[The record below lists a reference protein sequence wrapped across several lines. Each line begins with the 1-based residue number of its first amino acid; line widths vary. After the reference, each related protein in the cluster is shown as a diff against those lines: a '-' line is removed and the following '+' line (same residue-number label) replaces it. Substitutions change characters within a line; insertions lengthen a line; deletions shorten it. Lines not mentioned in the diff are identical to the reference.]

1 MKINSK
7 QLVAIAIPIHK
18 DFISL
23 SREEIVSLESCCKQ
37 LTNYPQVLFGPKK
50 IDWKKYQE
58 FYSTFGIVPE
68 FKIFESIYFKDIE
81 GYDLLLKCIDFY
93 RKFRKY
99 NYILIFQPDAF
110 IFKDELNYWC
120 NKGYDYIGA
129 PWFEGYNLPISTTII
144 GVGNGGLSLRK
155 VSGAIKISRQLR
167 LLEILEEY
175 KNFNWKGILP
185 RLIGFLIKLIKQKN
199 VPSTFAKNFLKP
211 EDYFWTVGVG
221 ERLGNFSCETS
232 LLKLLFRLL
241 IKNNFKVAPPEIAL
255 QFSFEVHPAIL
266 YQMNN
271 EKLPFGCHAWKKY
284 DPGFWR
290 EFIPTTR

>member
-1 MKINSK
+1 VLGSYKIFLIGPENLQYDTFFK
-7 QLVAIAIPIHK
+7 EAQK
-18 DFISL
+18 RNISL
-23 SREEIVSLESCCKQ
+23 RVKRFSDEYFCC
-37 LTNYPQVLFGPKK
+37 
-50 IDWKKYQE
+50 
-58 FYSTFGIVPE
+58 
-68 FKIFESIYFKDIE
+68 IE
-81 GYDLLLKCIDFY
+81 GYNKLMMSLDFY
-93 RKFRKY
+93 QRFRQFKY
-99 NYILIFQPDAF
+99 ALIYQLDAYVF
-110 IFKDELNYWC
+110 RDELKYWC

-185 RLIGFLIKLIKQKN
+185 RLIGFLIKLIKQRN

-221 ERLGNFSCETS
+221 ERLGNFSCNTF
-232 LLKLLFRLL
+232 LLKFLFGLL

-255 QFSFEVHPAIL
+255 KFSFEVHPGIL

-284 DPGFWR
+284 DPKFWGK
-290 EFIPTTR
+290 FITYKKMIK